1 MNTIIEQK
9 KAMRKAMLAARNNLN
24 PSQTQ
29 EYSNWICT
37 QLEIL
42 IINSNSK
49 SVHAYIPIANEIDI
63 SPLLNKLLD
72 LNITVIC
79 PKTLPKRKLENRI
92 LLSLNQLETGIMGTK
107 HPLQNDIYNGP
118 IDFIII
124 PGLAFDKQK
133 FRLGY
138 GGGYY
143 DNFLINHPKA
153 QKVGIFFPFQQ
164 VDIVPTEPH
173 DIHLDTILVKEF

>member
-1 MNTIIEQK
+1 MNTIIEEK
-9 KAMRKAMLAARNNLN
+9 KAMRKSMLHARNSLN
-24 PSQTQ
+24 SLLEQK
-29 EYSNWICT
+29 YSNWICA

-49 SVHAYIPIANEIDI
+49 SVHAYIPISNEIDI
-63 SPLLNKLLD
+63 SPLLQKLLD
-72 LNITVIC
+72 SNITVIC

-92 LLSLNQLETGIMGTK
+92 LHSLNQLETGIMGTK
-107 HPLQNDIYNGP
+107 HPLQADIYQEL

-124 PGLAFDKQK
+124 PGLAFDKKK